1 MTAFSVIAGLV
12 VLAAVVFI
20 VRRRLKADTVS
31 TDAPTS
37 GSPADPRT
45 VPTKTEVR

>member
-1 MTAFSVIAGLV
+1 MTTFSVIAGLV
-12 VLAAVVFI
+12 VLAAAVFV

-37 GSPADPRT
+37 GSPADPRD
-45 VPTKTEVR
+45 VPTNTEAR